1 MVLGRHPALKFYLA
15 GRNAPS
21 TISSAYF
28 PNVEF
33 LGEVG
38 DAYEFMRSKA
48 IMIVPLLS
56 GSGMRIKIVEGMAL
70 GKSIV
75 TTGIGTEGIA
85 TTSGENILVADSPEE
100 FAAAICRLAEDKE
113 YFSRIGQNAF
123 KFVRDNY
130 DNLAITASLVEFF
143 QTL

>member
-1 MVLGRHPALKFYLA
+1 MAASKHPNL
-15 GRNAPS
+15 
-21 TISSAYF
+21 
-28 PNVEF
+28 VF
-33 LGEVG
+33 LGEVK

-85 TTSGENILVADSPEE
+85 TTSGENIMVADSPEE
-100 FAAAICRLAEDKE
+100 FADAICRLAEDIE
-113 YFSRIGQNAF
+113 YFDRIGQNAF
-123 KFVRDNY
+123 KFVGDNY